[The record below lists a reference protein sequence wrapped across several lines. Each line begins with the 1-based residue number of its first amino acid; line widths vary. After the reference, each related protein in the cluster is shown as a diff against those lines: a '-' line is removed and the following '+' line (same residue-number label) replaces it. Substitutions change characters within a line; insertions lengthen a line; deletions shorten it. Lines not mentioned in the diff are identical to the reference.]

1 MVLICCR
8 KTTVNLV
15 DILAVSVYN
24 VHMNT
29 QKLNDTLQW
38 TGAVA
43 IIAMHILNA
52 AGPEYYPWN
61 IIAAAIGTVA
71 FLAWTIR
78 VRNLPQFTV
87 NVIALAIG
95 FVGLLKAFG

>member
-1 MVLICCR
+1 MITKR
-8 KTTVNLV
+8 FI
-15 DILAVSVYN
+15 DE
-24 VHMNT
+24 
-29 QKLNDTLQW
+29 TLQW

-43 IIAMHILNA
+43 IIAMHVLNA
-52 AGPEYYPWN
+52 MGPESYPYN
-61 IIAAAIGTVA
+61 IIAAFVGTVA

-95 FVGLLKAFG
+95 LVGLYKAFG